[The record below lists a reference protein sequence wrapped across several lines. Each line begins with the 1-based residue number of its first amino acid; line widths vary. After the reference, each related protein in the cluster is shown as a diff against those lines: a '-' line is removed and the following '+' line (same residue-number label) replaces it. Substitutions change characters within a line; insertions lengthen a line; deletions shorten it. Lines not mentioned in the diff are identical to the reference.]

1 MKPVQERL
9 HIDELKRVEKQT
21 NILLKAWRA
30 LNKEHRQLQDDY
42 DQLNA
47 RHNQSIQEHQEAQ
60 AQRAEEYR
68 ASLESADAR
77 WRSRYDEEKANWATE
92 KEALIA
98 AHADALKAQ
107 AEEHQ
112 RAKRNLA
119 KTDQLFF
126 FWRMD
131 HCTESIHQP
140 FLQ

>member
-21 NILLKAWRA
+21 NTLLKAWRA

-68 ASLESADAR
+68 AS
-77 WRSRYDEEKANWATE
+77 
-92 KEALIA
+92 
-98 AHADALKAQ
+98 
-107 AEEHQ
+107 
-112 RAKRNLA
+112 
-119 KTDQLFF
+119 
-126 FWRMD
+126 
-131 HCTESIHQP
+131 
-140 FLQ
+140 

>member
-47 RHNQSIQEHQEAQ
+47 RHNQTIQEHQEAQ

-77 WRSRYDEEKANWATE
+77 WRSHYDEEKANWAAE
-92 KEALIA
+92 KEALIQA
-98 AHADALKAQ
+98 QADALKAQ

-112 RAKRNLA
+112 RAYDALQAELDRCNMRKQAMIDRI
-119 KTDQLFF
+119 
-126 FWRMD
+126 RGVD
-131 HCTESIHQP
+131 HE
-140 FLQ
+140 

>member
-92 KEALIA
+92 KEVLIA
-98 AHADALKAQ
+98 AHADALKTQ

-112 RAKRNLA
+112 RAYDALQAELDRCKMRKQA
-119 KTDQLFF
+119 MID
-126 FWRMD
+126 RIRGVD
-131 HCTESIHQP
+131 HE
-140 FLQ
+140 

>member
-21 NILLKAWRA
+21 NILLKAWRT

-77 WRSRYDEEKANWATE
+77 WRSRYDEEKANWAAE
-92 KEALIA
+92 KEALIQA
-98 AHADALKAQ
+98 QADALKAQ

-112 RAKRNLA
+112 RAYDALQTELDRCNMRKQAMIDRI
-119 KTDQLFF
+119 
-126 FWRMD
+126 RGVD
-131 HCTESIHQP
+131 HE
-140 FLQ
+140 

>member
-21 NILLKAWRA
+21 NILLKAWRT

-68 ASLESADAR
+68 ASLESADVR
-77 WRSRYDEEKANWATE
+77 WRSRYDEEKANWAAE
-92 KEALIA
+92 KEALIQA
-98 AHADALKAQ
+98 QADALKAQ

-112 RAKRNLA
+112 RAYDALQAELDRCNMRKQAMIDRI
-119 KTDQLFF
+119 
-126 FWRMD
+126 RGVD
-131 HCTESIHQP
+131 HE
-140 FLQ
+140 

>member
-77 WRSRYDEEKANWATE
+77 WRSRYDEEKANWAAE
-92 KEALIA
+92 KEALIQA
-98 AHADALKAQ
+98 QADALKAQ
-107 AEEHQ
+107 AEENQ
-112 RAKRNLA
+112 RAYDALQAELDRCNMRKQAMIDRI
-119 KTDQLFF
+119 
-126 FWRMD
+126 RGVD
-131 HCTESIHQP
+131 HE
-140 FLQ
+140 

>member
-60 AQRAEEYR
+60 AQHAEEYHYEIGR
-68 ASLESADAR
+68 ASCRER
-77 WRSRYDEEKANWATE
+77 V
-92 KEALIA
+92 
-98 AHADALKAQ
+98 
-107 AEEHQ
+107 
-112 RAKRNLA
+112 
-119 KTDQLFF
+119 
-126 FWRMD
+126 
-131 HCTESIHQP
+131 
-140 FLQ
+140 

>member
-21 NILLKAWRA
+21 NILLKAWRT

-107 AEEHQ
+107 AEENQ
-112 RAKRNLA
+112 RAYDALQAELDRCNMRKQAMIDRI
-119 KTDQLFF
+119 
-126 FWRMD
+126 RGVD
-131 HCTESIHQP
+131 HE
-140 FLQ
+140 